1 MRHYP
6 TSVFTACEDAGFTTW
21 LRNATAGQMVEYH
34 RGFLVLDADL
44 RLSELPETERMDLT
58 RLARRAY
65 SAAEQRL
72 VHLVQRRLA
81 SGQFSYLAIMRR
93 GARGSAELLP
103 VLLECAA

>member
-1 MRHYP
+1 MFI
-6 TSVFTACEDAGFTTW
+6 SCDDAGFSIW
-21 LRNATAGQMVEYH
+21 LGNATAGQIVEYH
-34 RGFLVLDADL
+34 RGFLVLDADP

-58 RLARRAY
+58 RLARCAY

-81 SGQFSYLAIMRR
+81 SGQFSYLAIMRPS
-93 GARGSAELLP
+93 ARLAAERLP